1 MIDII
6 IDIVKNMSTFEIF
19 IATIWIVFILLLI
32 YADYTVR
39 KNPDNLIEAQSYNDP
54 FKPFPISILF
64 FTIYEQ
70 ANRSKNLPVNPYRT
84 LFIILIAIF
93 FFIFHT
99 YSRK

>member
-6 IDIVKNMSTFEIF
+6 IDIVKNMSAFEIF
-19 IATIWIVFILLLI
+19 IATIWIIFILLLI

-39 KNPDNLIEAQSYNDP
+39 K
-54 FKPFPISILF
+54 ILF

-70 ANRSKNLPVNPYRT
+70 ANRSKNLPANPYRT

-99 YSRK
+99 YSRE